1 MPVQQVHRWGGDD
14 LRYGV
19 KLDRAMLA
27 GERIKT
33 ARQNRE
39 INQFRLES
47 EKEEKERA
55 EANRQRWLDVKSPEE
70 ARKAFD
76 QDPIYGA
83 KIMEARQAMD
93 DAELAQKRQYFGGIV
108 QKLEPI
114 VNLPREQR
122 PQAWDAMW
130 QSLPP
135 GTQKDVPREYD
146 ERSVVAWIK
155 QARGGALSFKAYEDE
170 RKAVKMEKQRQKG
183 RVELEKVKQRLK
195 TSAAKTS
202 ARSGQKWERQITSD
216 IRTAVNDLFNK
227 TKTAW
232 DMSEMDT
239 TGMDPDRHKAHR
251 ISQEAI
257 RMMISGEQTQTY
269 AAITAAAKKNGV
281 DVDPAEPAKPL
292 AGTEENIKNTFLKAA
307 TAP

>member
-135 GTQKDVPREYD
+135 GTQKHVPREYD

-170 RKAVKMEKQRQKG
+170 RKAVEMEKLKQKNRLALKKAG
-183 RVELEKVKQRLK
+183 VELEAKGQTAQQMITNIGRGVDLLFGEKASVWGAVSEEVAGGLDKKKHIALNIKARALEIARAGETNPSRAVQK
-195 TSAAKTS
+195 AAK
-202 ARSGQKWERQITSD
+202 EI
-216 IRTAVNDLFNK
+216 L
-227 TKTAW
+227 
-232 DMSEMDT
+232 
-239 TGMDPDRHKAHR
+239 
-251 ISQEAI
+251 
-257 RMMISGEQTQTY
+257 
-269 AAITAAAKKNGV
+269 GV
-281 DVDPAEPAKPL
+281 DMFGEKIPI
-292 AGTEENIKNTFLKAA
+292 AGTEKNIKNTFLEAA